1 MRYSQMLIPTLRQDP
16 ADAQVMSHKLMVRAG
31 YIRKV
36 AAGIYNYLH
45 LGWRVLRKVENIIRE
60 EMNRAGAQELLMPA
74 VQPAELWETSG
85 RWQQY
90 GSELLR
96 LKDRKG
102 ADFCIGPTHE
112 EVVTSLVRDEVKS
125 YRQVPLCLY
134 QIQYLLILLKFLQ
147 WWLKDYLLYV
157 GMQHDLANQ
166 I

>member
-36 AAGIYNYLH
+36 AAGIYNYLPM
-45 LGWRVLRKVENIIRE
+45 GWRVLRKVENIIRE
-60 EMNRAGAQELLMPA
+60 EMNRAGAQEMLMPA
-74 VQPAELWETSG
+74 VQPSDLWESSG

-90 GSELLR
+90 GAELLR

-112 EVVTSLVRDEVKS
+112 EVITALVRDEVKAIV
-125 YRQVPLCLY
+125 RHHVFY
-134 QIQYLLILLKFLQ
+134 QRLSF
-147 WWLKDYLLYV
+147 V
-157 GMQHDLANQ
+157 MNRPDLVYARSRVYHERRLFF
-166 I
+166 